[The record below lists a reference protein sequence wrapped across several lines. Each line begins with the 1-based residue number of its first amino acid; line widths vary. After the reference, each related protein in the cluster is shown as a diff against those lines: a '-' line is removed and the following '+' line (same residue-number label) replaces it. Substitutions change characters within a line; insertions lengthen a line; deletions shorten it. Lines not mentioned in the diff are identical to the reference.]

1 MGLSLALLGVPRD
14 GKLTYNSSCNAIL
27 LPGAGSFV
35 TDAIPI
41 VRSTRG
47 RKWGNAMLGID
58 RDEARA
64 SRIATLRKS
73 AVTVAIVAMAGLLA
87 STQQSHAQRAGG
99 RSDQAPAVKL
109 ADVKIERMH
118 ERVAAVGSGR
128 ARQQVTLTTRVAG
141 VISEVLFE
149 SGKLVEAGAPLVK
162 LNSEP
167 EAIAVET
174 AEAQRAQAAD
184 TVDRYKQLNEGVVSK
199 VARAEADTALKVAD
213 AALRRARDDLD
224 RMIIKA
230 PFKGI
235 MGLSNLQAGDYLAVG
250 NPIAT
255 IDDRSTILIEF
266 TVPEA
271 VATSIKID
279 LPVRASLIS
288 RTGEVINGKVQAVG
302 TRIDPVSRT
311 LLVRAEIPNPDLT
324 LIPGSTFSI
333 SVQLAGDERPVVPAL
348 AIQWDREGAYVWRV
362 SDGNKTERVNVAIL
376 ARDGDRVY
384 VDAKLSA
391 ADKIIHEGGNSLRP
405 GQDVRPQ
412 A

>member
-1 MGLSLALLGVPRD
+1 MTAIGRSCVGQTDGRTPHWIFGALPIAVLALA
-14 GKLTYNSSCNAIL
+14 SL
-27 LPGAGSFV
+27 LIGATPS
-35 TDAIPI
+35 
-41 VRSTRG
+41 
-47 RKWGNAMLGID
+47 
-58 RDEARA
+58 
-64 SRIATLRKS
+64 
-73 AVTVAIVAMAGLLA
+73 
-87 STQQSHAQRAGG
+87 QAQRAAGG

-109 ADVKIERMH
+109 VDVKLEQMNERI
-118 ERVAAVGSGR
+118 AAVGSGR

-174 AEAQRAQAAD
+174 AAAQRSQAED
-184 TVDRYKQLNEGVVSK
+184 TVQRYKQLNEGVITK

-213 AALRRARDDLD
+213 AQLRRARDDLG
-224 RMIIKA
+224 RMTINA

-271 VATSIKID
+271 VASQIKID
-279 LPVRASLIS
+279 LPVRANLIS
-288 RTGEVINGKVQAVG
+288 RTGEVTNGKVQAVG

-311 LLVRAEIPNPDLT
+311 LLVRAEIPNPDLS
-324 LIPGSTFSI
+324 LIPGATFSI
-333 SVQLAGDERPVVPAL
+333 SVELAGDETPVVPAL
-348 AIQWDREGAYVWRV
+348 AIQWDREGAFVWRV
-362 SDGNKTERVNVAIL
+362 SDTNKVERVNVAIL
-376 ARDGDRVY
+376 ARNGDRVY
-384 VDAKLSA
+384 VDAKLNVS
-391 ADKIIHEGGNSLRP
+391 DKIIHEGGSSLRA